1 MLQLKACAYLPSN
14 CLCSPRTHCSQAEF
28 HAPYLI
34 RPVRIS
40 FSGLEITSAFAG
52 LNCWLSSHPPR
63 RPQRP
68 SSSWD
73 LKHVRNGPQPAAEP
87 MGTPAS
93 RAVKSAVNSLSTS
106 FAATFA
112 LSCTAS
118 EEPCMPIRR
127 LQTPCPGLPGGR
139 GITMEVPTKDLCH
152 VRPSSEASIEA
163 NVTRRT
169 CVPRAMAKDA

>member
-1 MLQLKACAYLPSN
+1 M
-14 CLCSPRTHCSQAEF
+14 
-28 HAPYLI
+28 
-34 RPVRIS
+34 VRLVGAVGTCVLGLS
-40 FSGLEITSAFAG
+40 FSVTEITSAFAG
-52 LNCWLSSHPPR
+52 QNCWLSSAPPR
-63 RPQRP
+63 RPQRA

-73 LKHVRNGPQPAAEP
+73 LKHVRNDPQPAAEP

-93 RAVKSAVNSLSTS
+93 RAVKSAVKSLSTS
-106 FAATFA
+106 FAA
-112 LSCTAS
+112 LSCTTS

-169 CVPRAMAKDA
+169 CVPRAMAMLDWTLDCECTLW

>member
-1 MLQLKACAYLPSN
+1 MYTSGPISGPKGCTTKLK
-14 CLCSPRTHCSQAEF
+14 PR
-28 HAPYLI
+28 L
-34 RPVRIS
+34 S
-40 FSGLEITSAFAG
+40 FSPIEITSDFTG
-52 LNCWLSSHPPR
+52 LNRGRSSPP
-63 RPQRP
+63 PGSPKRP

-93 RAVKSAVNSLSTS
+93 RAVKNAVNSLSTS
-106 FAATFA
+106 FAA
-112 LSCTAS
+112 LSCTTS

-127 LQTPCPGLPGGR
+127 PQTPCPGLPGGR

-152 VRPSSEASIEA
+152 VRPSSEASMSV

-169 CVPRAMAKDA
+169 CVPRAMAMLDWTLDCECTLW